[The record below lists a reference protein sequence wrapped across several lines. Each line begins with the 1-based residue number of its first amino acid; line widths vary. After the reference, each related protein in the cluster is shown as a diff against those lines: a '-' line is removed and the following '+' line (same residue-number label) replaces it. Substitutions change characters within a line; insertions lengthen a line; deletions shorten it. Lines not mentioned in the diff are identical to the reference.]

1 MFSRTTSYPQCN
13 SSSDMKHAQA
23 PLLVGGKAH
32 GKGNTT
38 LVYFQVDQREGW
50 GRRGRGGEGKERRR
64 WVGGLYKE
72 RGYNPVIMASY
83 ILMVKLTDY

>member
-13 SSSDMKHAQA
+13 SSSDMKHAQP

-38 LVYFQVDQREGW
+38 LLVYFQVDQREGW
-50 GRRGRGGEGKERRR
+50 GEEGWRGEGEREM
-64 WVGGLYKE
+64 GGLYKE